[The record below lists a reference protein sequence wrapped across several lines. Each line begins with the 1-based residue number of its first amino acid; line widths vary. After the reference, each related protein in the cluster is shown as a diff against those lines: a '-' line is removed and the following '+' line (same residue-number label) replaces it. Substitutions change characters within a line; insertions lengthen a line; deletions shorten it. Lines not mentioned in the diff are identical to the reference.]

1 MSVHINSRYTVV
13 NGWLV
18 DIIAKKV
25 VKPSSR
31 SLRKLSPNLKGVILD
46 QKLWAWEDFFSSEN
60 LIVPFADPSL
70 FNLLQVKEYQF
81 AELHDRSTVVL
92 SNELSRRSP
101 GSVKRIFSMP
111 CHRVSIRAR
120 KYKYLRLATCEQPI
134 DMLEGSMDLRL
145 DKDNSVL
152 SRVIKVREFI
162 FTSKDYEVLCEFREQ
177 MTAYVVFG
185 QNYLNFAYIKAESR
199 ASKPSEYRHERRDHL
214 DG

>member
-92 SNELSRRSP
+92 SNELIDAVLEASNDYS
-101 GSVKRIFSMP
+101 P
-111 CHRVSIRAR
+111 CHAIESAFV
-120 KYKYLRLATCEQPI
+120 Q
-134 DMLEGSMDLRL
+134 G
-145 DKDNSVL
+145 N
-152 SRVIKVREFI
+152 
-162 FTSKDYEVLCEFREQ
+162 TS
-177 MTAYVVFG
+177 T
-185 QNYLNFAYIKAESR
+185 
-199 ASKPSEYRHERRDHL
+199 
-214 DG
+214 